1 MDYWWLKWRLE
12 VHSNSL
18 LELQY
23 HQFPFFFQ
31 RLNCPT
37 GSNSFSNKFSS
48 RIIYSIPPSV
58 QTLFFQFLKI
68 VPRSLIHLE
77 FEVNCRYTY
86 NHEQEKVSLPVFIG
100 LEIIIRIKKKIY
112 SQLKIGNW
120 NVHILF

>member
-1 MDYWWLKWRLE
+1 MDYWGLKWKLE
-12 VHSNSL
+12 VHSNAL

-100 LEIIIRIKKKIY
+100 LEIIIRIKKKI
-112 SQLKIGNW
+112 
-120 NVHILF
+120 